1 MRIAMRLDLPNFRH
15 LRVFR
20 EVAYCHSV
28 SLAAERA
35 HLSQPAV
42 TQAVAKLETDLA
54 VSLFERRRD
63 GMFVTEI
70 GGCFLARVER
80 ALEHLQAGGR
90 EAARLGHRQKGRGFS
105 DFDRLLTAAQL
116 RALVAVS
123 EARNF
128 SMAARNIGISQPS
141 IHRAARNLERLS
153 GLRLFESAH
162 EGISLTPA
170 AHVLAQRTKLALAE
184 LQQGH
189 DEVDDHLG
197 RDSTHISVGA
207 LPLARTRILPA
218 AINLM
223 VRNSE
228 RAQIRAVDGRYDE
241 LLHGVRQ
248 GDLDFLVGALRDPP
262 PVDDI
267 VQERLFDDPLAIVAG
282 PQHPLAGRKAV
293 TIADVLRYPWVAP
306 PKTTPAGSYLY
317 NTLRIQDLAQTPVR
331 VVSSSLVLVRG
342 LLTTGDYIT
351 IISLNQI
358 RHEYEQGVLVPLPI
372 ELADSARPIGLT
384 YRRDWRPTRTQQQF
398 LSYLREVSREAYGDR
413 AALSKNSMTAD
424 AIE

>member
-1 MRIAMRLDLPNFRH
+1 MRLELPNFRH

-20 EVAYCHSV
+20 EVAHCHSV

-42 TQAVAKLETDLA
+42 TQAVAKLEGDLT
-54 VSLFERRRD
+54 VPLFERRRD

-70 GGCFLARVER
+70 GARFLARVER
-80 ALEHLQAGGR
+80 ALDHLQTGAR
-90 EAARLGHRQKGRGFS
+90 EATRIGHRQKGRGFT

-123 EARNF
+123 EAKNF

-153 GLRLFESAH
+153 GLKLFESAH

-170 AHVLAQRTKLALAE
+170 AHMLAQRTKLALAE

-189 DEVDDHLG
+189 DEVDDYLG
-197 RDSTHISVGA
+197 RDSTHIAVGA
-207 LPLARTRILPA
+207 LPLARTHILPA

-223 VRNSE
+223 VRASE
-228 RAQIRAVDGRYDE
+228 RVQIRAVDGRYDE
-241 LLHGVRQ
+241 LLQGVRQ
-248 GDLDFLVGALRDPP
+248 GDLDLLIGALRDPP

-267 VQERLFDDPLAIVAG
+267 VQEYLFDDPLAIVAG
-282 PQHPLAGRKAV
+282 PQHPLAKKKNV
-293 TIADVLRYPWVAP
+293 TIADVLRFPWVAP

-317 NTLRIQDLAQTPVR
+317 DTLHIQDLPQTPVR

-358 RHEYEQGVLVPLPI
+358 RHEYEQGVLVPLPV
-372 ELADSARPIGLT
+372 ELADSARAIGLT

-398 LSYLREVSREAYGDR
+398 LDFLREVSRQTYGDR
-413 AALSKNSMTAD
+413 AALSNNSIAAD